1 MSYKKHNKNMRRFT
15 KIATIKKKANMH
27 RISHKKSMKNKR
39 HALLF
44 KIYFM
49 NHALI
54 EGVKI

>member
-1 MSYKKHNKNMRRFT
+1 MSYKKHNKNTRRFT
-15 KIATIKKKANMH
+15 KIATIKKKQTYTGFLTKKNMQ
-27 RISHKKSMKNKR
+27 NKR